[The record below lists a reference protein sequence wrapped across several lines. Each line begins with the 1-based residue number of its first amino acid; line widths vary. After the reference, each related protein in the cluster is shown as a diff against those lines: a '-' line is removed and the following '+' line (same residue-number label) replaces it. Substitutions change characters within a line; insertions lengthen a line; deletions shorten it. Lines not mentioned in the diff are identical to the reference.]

1 MTNEQLVARIQS
13 GMDVS
18 ENMAVL
24 WQQNKGFLAKMAMKY
39 QAYGE
44 FDDLMQE
51 GYLGLCQAVDGYDPD
66 AGASFIHYAAYWIR
80 RAMLFYIRSNGTIR
94 IPVNLHAQISRYE
107 QLRTA
112 FLSELGREPDNREIG
127 SYLGVSDKSVAG
139 LKKAARMRQIAS
151 LDSPVRDTDGE
162 LTVGDTVPDPAD
174 LEAAALETVQQEQL
188 KATLW
193 GMVDELPGQCPE
205 VISRYY
211 RDGESIK
218 EIGDTLGVIPGR
230 VYQIKQ
236 QALRELRRSDRARRL
251 SPYAREYID
260 THAYSGS
267 GVESFNRT
275 WTSSTE
281 RTALGLAERV

>member
-13 GMDVS
+13 GIDVS
-18 ENMAVL
+18 DNMALL
-24 WQQNKGFLAKMAMKY
+24 WQQNKGFLAKIAMKY
-39 QAYGE
+39 QMGNAE

-51 GYLGLCQAVDGYDPD
+51 GYLGLCQAVDGYDPE

-80 RAMLFYIRSNGTIR
+80 RAMLIYIRSNGTIR

-127 SYLGVSDKSVAG
+127 WYLGISDKSAAG

-151 LDSPVRDTDGE
+151 LDSPIRDTDGE
-162 LTVGDTVPDPAD
+162 LNVGDTVPDLTD
-174 LEAAALETVQQEQL
+174 LEGTVLDTVQQEQL
-188 KATLW
+188 SATLW

-211 RDGESIK
+211 REGETLK
-218 EIGDTLGVIPGR
+218 EIGNTMGVGPER
-230 VYQIKQ
+230 VRQVRQ
-236 QALRELRRSDRARRL
+236 QALRELRRSDRTRKLR
-251 SPYAREYID
+251 PFMQDYID
-260 THAYSGS
+260 THAYYGS
-267 GVESFNRT
+267 VSDFNRT

-281 RTALGLAERV
+281 RTALGLAERG